1 MSKRG
6 SFYLIFFIASSVLA
20 CREGVYP
27 STLPKYEGPINSA
40 LDIHIFYSDSAVLR
54 SEIIASK
61 QLEFANGNLEFPE
74 GIAVQ
79 FFDVNGQLET
89 TMRADRGFF
98 LRDQNLYKGEG
109 NVQVKNFPKDQK
121 LQTEELF
128 WNQSE
133 RKIYTDKF
141 VTIQEKQTLFNGT
154 GMEADDSFATYRLQ
168 KVRDSRTLLP
178 GEGL

>member
-6 SFYLIFFIASSVLA
+6 SFYLIFFITISLLA
-20 CREGVYP
+20 CREGVDP

-61 QLEFANGNLEFPE
+61 QLEFSNGNLEFPE

-154 GMEADDSFATYRLQ
+154 GMEADDSFTNYRLQ